1 MTGRIS
7 IDFASNKSEV
17 CEVFF
22 PKVARAVRCMVS
34 RRISHFSVAESLG
47 CGAPNYLSKASANC
61 GMRFGCDILLTSIR
75 GFPCFV
81 ALDLI
86 KSYLNN
92 RYQFVEYDGVQS
104 SMLPI
109 STGVPQGSILGPLL
123 FIIYINDFP
132 NASRLFNFI
141 MYADDTTLSCTIPRS
156 VNPIENFEFECRL
169 NKELC
174 GIDEW
179 LKVNKLSLNVNK
191 SKYMLFNAGN
201 KTLYP
206 FEIKIDYISIE
217 RVYVF
222 NFLGLIM
229 DEHLNWKSHVEK
241 ISNKC
246 SKTIGVLNK
255 LKYFLP
261 LTVKLILYNS
271 LILPHLNYGIMT
283 WGYKCDRIN
292 KLQKKAIRIVSLSK
306 YNAHTEPIFKRL
318 QLIKVADIL
327 KIQELKF
334 YYRFMHITRYLGI
347 FNV

>member
-1 MTGRIS
+1 
-7 IDFASNKSEV
+7 
-17 CEVFF
+17 
-22 PKVARAVRCMVS
+22 
-34 RRISHFSVAESLG
+34 
-47 CGAPNYLSKASANC
+47 
-61 GMRFGCDILLTSIR
+61 
-75 GFPCFV
+75 
-81 ALDLI
+81 
-86 KSYLNN
+86 
-92 RYQFVEYDGVQS
+92 
-104 SMLPI
+104 
-109 STGVPQGSILGPLL
+109 
-123 FIIYINDFP
+123 
-132 NASRLFNFI
+132 
-141 MYADDTTLSCTIPRS
+141 
-156 VNPIENFEFECRL
+156 
-169 NKELC
+169 
-174 GIDEW
+174 
-179 LKVNKLSLNVNK
+179 
-191 SKYMLFNAGN
+191 MLFNAGN

-255 LKYFLP
+255 LKYLLP

-318 QLIKVADIL
+318 QLLKVADIL

-334 YYRFMHITRYLGI
+334 YYRFMHNTLPRYLQRIAFHQNSTIHDHNTRRQNNLHITRTNHEYAKRCIRHNIPHTINNTTALIINKIDTHCQTGFVTYAKMHYI
-347 FNV
+347 RLYIEHCEITNCYICRAEL